1 MKSLVM
7 RSAWQLVKTTGLTLS
22 EALVK
27 AWKAVKLKFEMMTK
41 PVYFEFCK
49 ERRFYS

>member
-7 RSAWQLVKTTGLTLS
+7 KSAWQLVKTTGLTLS

-27 AWKAVKLKFEMMTK
+27 AWESGKVK
-41 PVYFEFCK
+41 V
-49 ERRFYS
+49 